1 MPPYD
6 IRRHDHPNEWSVIDT
21 ATGEIA
27 RENGVLQAGLPL
39 EQANA
44 VADRL
49 NKLER
54 QTSSTAP
61 G

>member
-1 MPPYD
+1 VPPYEL
-6 IRRHDHPNEWSVIDT
+6 RKHDHSNEWAVIDT

-27 RENGVLQAGLPL
+27 RENGILQAGLSI

-49 NKLER
+49 NKLEH
-54 QTSSTAP
+54 QISGTSR
-61 G
+61 